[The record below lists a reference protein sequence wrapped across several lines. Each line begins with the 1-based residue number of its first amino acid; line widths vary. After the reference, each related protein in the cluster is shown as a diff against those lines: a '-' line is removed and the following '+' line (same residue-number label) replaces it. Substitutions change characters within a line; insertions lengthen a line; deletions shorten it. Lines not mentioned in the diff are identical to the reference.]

1 MTLATFIITM
11 LLTTGSG
18 QIGEKQSEQTPL
30 QVSGARVVFFGPTR
44 PERDSIAAM
53 DGLEVDDVLD
63 DFNYYTG
70 KVAVYLSG
78 QKIPFEFTTSTIIL
92 VRVDKSKF
100 RTFDRKE
107 VPELVGMIL
116 TDGIQEPRLVRGAG
130 TERDLIAEI
139 VEFFHLR

>member
-1 MTLATFIITM
+1 MTLAAFVTTL
-11 LLTTGSG
+11 LLTVGSY
-18 QIGEKQSEQTPL
+18 QIGANQGEQPPL
-30 QVSGARVVFFGPTR
+30 QVSGPKVVFFGPTR

-92 VRVDKSKF
+92 VRVDKGKF

-107 VPELVGMIL
+107 VHELVGMIL
-116 TDGIQEPRLVRGAG
+116 TDGIQEPQLVRGAG